1 MANFTAAD
9 VKRLRE
15 QTGAGMMDCKNALQE
30 ASGDLEAA
38 VELLRL
44 KGAKDVNKRATRT
57 AANGLVTAELDGTR
71 AGVLVE
77 LNCETDFVAKT
88 DLFQQVAAEIAAAAL
103 RAEVT
108 DRPSLLTA
116 EARPGTTVQQLIE
129 EAGASLKEKLE
140 LGRFARFEGG
150 YVASYLHR
158 SDAALPPT
166 LGVLVQLDQDNAEVA
181 KDLAQQVA
189 AMRPL
194 YTVREDVPADVV
206 EKERRIAE
214 QITRDEGKPEQAIG
228 KIVEGRLN
236 AYFKDVVLTEQA
248 FVKDPKTTIKQVLA
262 GSWCQR
268 DRLRQVPGRPGLRPH
283 LMPDSGLAGVLH
295 PSWRRVVLKLSGGL
309 FAGNEP
315 LGISPDVVAHL
326 AAEII
331 AAVKDGVQVAAVVGG
346 GNMFRGAALAERGI
360 DRARADYMGMLST
373 VINCLALQDVLEKM
387 GVETRVQTAI
397 TMGQVAEPYIPR
409 RAIRHLEK
417 GRVVIFGAGLGAP
430 YFSTDTA
437 AAQRAL
443 EIGADAVLKGTK
455 VNGVYDADPHTT
467 PDAARFNRLDY
478 SEYLSRGLKVMDT
491 TAVSLCMD
499 NGLPIVVF
507 ALMGEGNVVRAIR
520 GEEVGT
526 LICHKDGQDAD
537 SEGEDREYREDHAD

>member
-15 QTGAGMMDCKNALQE
+15 QTGAGMMDCKNALEE

-57 AANGLVTAELDGTR
+57 AANGLVTAELDGTE

-88 DLFQQVAAEIAAAAL
+88 DLFQQVATEIAAAAL
-103 RAEVT
+103 KAKVT
-108 DRPSLLTA
+108 DRPSLLGT

-166 LGVLVQLDQDNAEVA
+166 LGVLVQLDKDNKEVA
-181 KDLAQQVA
+181 KDLAQQIA

-194 YTVREDVPADVV
+194 YVVRDDVPADVV

-248 FVKDPKTTIKQVLA
+248 FVKDPKATIKQILA
-262 GSWCQR
+262 GS
-268 DRLRQVPGRPGLRPH
+268 
-283 LMPDSGLAGVLH
+283 GV
-295 PSWRRVVLKLSGGL
+295 SVTG
-309 FAGNEP
+309 F
-315 LGISPDVVAHL
+315 
-326 AAEII
+326 
-331 AAVKDGVQVAAVVGG
+331 
-346 GNMFRGAALAERGI
+346 
-360 DRARADYMGMLST
+360 
-373 VINCLALQDVLEKM
+373 
-387 GVETRVQTAI
+387 
-397 TMGQVAEPYIPR
+397 
-409 RAIRHLEK
+409 
-417 GRVVIFGAGLGAP
+417 
-430 YFSTDTA
+430 
-437 AAQRAL
+437 
-443 EIGADAVLKGTK
+443 
-455 VNGVYDADPHTT
+455 
-467 PDAARFNRLDY
+467 ARFQ
-478 SEYLSRGLKVMDT
+478 
-491 TAVSLCMD
+491 
-499 NGLPIVVF
+499 
-507 ALMGEGNVVRAIR
+507 
-520 GEEVGT
+520 VG
-526 LICHKDGQDAD
+526 QA
-537 SEGEDREYREDHAD
+537 